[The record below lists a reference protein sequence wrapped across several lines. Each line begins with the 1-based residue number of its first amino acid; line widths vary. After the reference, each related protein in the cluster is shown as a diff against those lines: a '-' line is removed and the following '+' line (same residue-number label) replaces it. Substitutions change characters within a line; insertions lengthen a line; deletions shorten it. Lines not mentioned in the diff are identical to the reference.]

1 MAVISALWCIIEESQ
16 KGGLDVEKGR
26 KGRNGSEKSGIS

>member
-26 KGRNGSEKSGIS
+26 NSRNSSEDSGIS